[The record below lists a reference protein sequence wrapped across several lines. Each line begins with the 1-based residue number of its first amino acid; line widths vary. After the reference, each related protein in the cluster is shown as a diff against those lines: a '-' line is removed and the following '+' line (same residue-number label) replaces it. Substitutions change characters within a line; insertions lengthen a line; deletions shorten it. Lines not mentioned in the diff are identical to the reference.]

1 MLTPVATDVPP
12 CIRSPKA
19 LRNAVLKRRHHS
31 NLFRE
36 TIDGMA
42 AEQDEIQEQDTQ
54 EAKPSLGAALAPLDV
69 VEVELVSVSASPL
82 QSAGWAKLTQAG
94 ATLRVCRGDSV
105 VRTVRPAPATQ
116 GTTATHMLQLPCSLT
131 PAHVRPTPCTAPPHV
146 QIRTTVLPREG
157 DAKVGYHIAFRH
169 TTQLCAPAALWLFV
183 ASLLPTDAP
192 RHAHAGSWTK
202 ALPCASRCA
211 AL

>member
-1 MLTPVATDVPP
+1 
-12 CIRSPKA
+12 
-19 LRNAVLKRRHHS
+19 
-31 NLFRE
+31 
-36 TIDGMA
+36 MA

-116 GTTATHMLQLPCSLT
+116 GTTATHLLQLPCSLT
-131 PAHVRPTPCTAPPHV
+131 PARAPNPVHCAHTRADSLNRVAPGRRRESGVPHRVQTHHPTVRPPCSV
-146 QIRTTVLPREG
+146 RVMVVCCLP
-157 DAKVGYHIAFRH
+157 AY
-169 TTQLCAPAALWLFV
+169 
-183 ASLLPTDAP
+183 
-192 RHAHAGSWTK
+192 
-202 ALPCASRCA
+202 
-211 AL
+211 